1 MRCFPL
7 DNPQMASVNE
17 FLGVN
22 FTAFGNMMPVWS
34 HILIL
39 VGSGVLFY
47 LLALLFLSHK
57 KAHE

>member
-1 MRCFPL
+1 
-7 DNPQMASVNE
+7 MASVNE